1 MTAMALLNAR
11 EILTISL
18 DDIWKLEKGVYEVQF
33 DDGQTLFMYHSHV
46 QYNRILWEFHKDFP
60 DSQILPGHAFIGTE
74 YGPTTHLQILG
85 NIIWDTFDIY
95 MAKGMMLDM
104 DYVSLRGYQLT
115 NLLYNTL
122 TFRLEAYVS
131 SSSLLDYIAI
141 YRDPRVSEHVDK
153 VRNDPFPT
161 PSKIESCS
169 SLVANEVKKPDFQPW
184 NPIVRVVRSGNTKVE
199 SIIQSTVMRGM
210 PTDIDSRLF
219 KKPIINGYLY
229 GLDKLEDQMMDSRTS
244 AKALSY
250 AKKPM
255 QDSEYLNRK
264 LQLLAASISN
274 LHRNVDCGSKRYFE
288 TILPTEKH
296 LNDYR
301 GKYYLDEVHGVEKEI
316 MPWDSHLI
324 GKPIKLRRVFS
335 CNVNDRYGVCVKCF
349 GTLGYSIPTGTNI
362 GHQCAINL
370 QSPVGQ
376 LLLSAKHF
384 TANGTADNFVFSDVE
399 KKYLFI
405 PQGKMNSFYVN
416 PRLNDYT
423 YKIRFYEKESE
434 GIASLRNTTSFKG
447 ITPTRYSSLTAIK
460 FIIFD
465 ESDNPIDMMD
475 VNLTTPSQSR
485 VSSFTIEALEY
496 IIASGWKNFEDGT
509 VEVDMS
515 NWNEDKPLLLMPMK
529 QFSTPEF
536 MNSIEKFIR
545 GDVGNV
551 KPMIKYDTI
560 EEGIAAFHD
569 LISDK
574 LSINIANLEII
585 MLSCMITEDTDF
597 RPPLDKMN
605 GKLAKYSDIMFNRSL
620 APYMAYQTQSKAF
633 RSEKSFIYK
642 KRPPHPLDKLLL
654 PGDVGHK

>member
-1 MTAMALLNAR
+1 MTAMMLLNAR

-18 DDIWKLEKGVYEVQF
+18 DDIWNLQKGVYEVQF
-33 DDGQTLFMYHSHV
+33 DDGQTLFMYHSHI

-60 DSQILPGHAFIGTE
+60 ESQILPGHAFIGTD

-95 MAKGMMLDM
+95 LSKGLMLDM
-104 DYVSLRGYQLT
+104 DFVSLRGYQLT
-115 NLLYNTL
+115 NLLYNIL
-122 TFRLEAYVS
+122 TFKLEAYVS
-131 SSSLLDYIAI
+131 SSSLLDYIDI
-141 YRDPRVSEHVDK
+141 YRDPRIAEHVDK

-161 PSKIESCS
+161 PTKIESCS
-169 SLVANEVKKPDFQPW
+169 ELLAKAVKKKEFQPH
-184 NPIVRVVRSGNTKVE
+184 NPIVRVVKSGNTKVD
-199 SIIQSTVMRGM
+199 SIIQSIGMRGTA
-210 PTDIDSRLF
+210 TDIDSRLF
-219 KKPIINGYLY
+219 KKPIVNGYLF
-229 GLDKLEDQMMDSRTS
+229 GLDRPEDQMMDSRTS

-264 LQLLAASISN
+264 LQLLAASIST
-274 LHRNVDCGSKRYFE
+274 LHKRVDCGTKNYFE

-316 MPWDSHLI
+316 MPWDVQLI
-324 GKPIKLRRVFS
+324 GKPIKIRRVFS
-335 CNVNDRYGVCVKCF
+335 CKVNDRYGVCVKCF
-349 GTLGYSIPTGTNI
+349 GTLGYSIPEGTNV

-384 TANGTADNFVFSDVE
+384 TANGTADNFVFTETE
-399 KKYLFI
+399 KRYLHI
-405 PQGKMNSFYVN
+405 PQATMNAFFVN
-416 PRLNDYT
+416 QRLNDYS

-447 ITPTRYSSLTAIK
+447 ITPTRYSSLTTIK

-465 ESDNPIDMMD
+465 EANNPIDMMD

-485 VSSFTIEALEY
+485 VSSFTVEALEY
-496 IIASGWKNFEDGT
+496 IIATGWENFEDGT
-509 VEVDMS
+509 CEVDMS

-545 GDVGNV
+545 GDIGNV

-560 EEGIAAFHD
+560 EEGISAFHD

-574 LSINIANLEII
+574 LSINISNLEII
-585 MLSCMITEDTDF
+585 MLSCMISTEEDF
-597 RPPLDKMN
+597 RPPIDKMN
-605 GKLAKYSDIMFNRSL
+605 GILAKYSDIMFNRSL

-654 PGDVGHK
+654 CGDVGKS

>member
-1 MTAMALLNAR
+1 MTVMALLNVR
-11 EILTISL
+11 EILTTSL
-18 DDIWKLEKGVYEVQF
+18 DDIWGLQKGVYEVQF
-33 DDGQTLFMYHSHV
+33 DDGQTVFMYHSHI
-46 QYNRILWEFHKDFP
+46 QYNRILWEFYKDFP
-60 DSQILPGHAFIGTE
+60 ESQILPGHAFIGTD
-74 YGPTTHLQILG
+74 YGPHTHLQILG

-95 MAKGMMLDM
+95 MAKGLALDM
-104 DYVSLRGYQLT
+104 DYISLRGYELT
-115 NLLYNTL
+115 NLLYNQL

-131 SSSLLDYIAI
+131 SSSLLDYIDI
-141 YRDPRVSEHVDK
+141 YRDPRIAEHVDK

-169 SLVANEVKKPDFQPW
+169 ELLAKTVKKPEFQPY
-184 NPIVRVVRSGNTKVE
+184 NPIVRVVKSANTKVD
-199 SIIQSTVMRGM
+199 SIIQSIGMRGTA
-210 PTDIDSRLF
+210 TDIDSRLF
-219 KKPIINGYLY
+219 KKPIVNGYLF
-229 GLDKLEDQMMDSRTS
+229 GLDRLEDQMMDSRTS

-264 LQLLAASISN
+264 LQLLAASVSTLYKNI
-274 LHRNVDCGSKRYFE
+274 DCGTKRYFE
-288 TILPTEKH
+288 TILPTAKH

-301 GKYYLDEVHGVEKEI
+301 GKYYFDEEQGIEKEI
-316 MPWDSHLI
+316 MPWDTKLI
-324 GKPIKLRRVFS
+324 GKTLKIRRVFS
-335 CNVNDRYGVCVKCF
+335 CNINDRYGCCVKCF
-349 GTLGYSIPTGTNI
+349 GTLGYSIPEGTNI

-384 TANGTADNFVFSDVE
+384 TANGTADNFVFSDTE
-399 KKYLFI
+399 KRYLLI
-405 PQGKMNSFYVN
+405 PNSNMNAFFVN
-416 PRLNDYT
+416 PRLGEYT

-447 ITPTRYSSLTAIK
+447 ITPTRYSSLTTVK

-465 ESDNPIDMMD
+465 SEGNPIDVMD
-475 VNLTTPSQSR
+475 INLTTPSQSR

-496 IIASGWKNFEDGT
+496 IIATGWENFEDGSC
-509 VEVDMS
+509 EVDMA

-560 EEGIAAFHD
+560 EEGISAFHD
-569 LISDK
+569 LVSDK
-574 LSINIANLEII
+574 LSINISNLEII
-585 MLSCMITEDTDF
+585 MLSCMITSEEDY
-597 RPPLDKMN
+597 RPPIDKMN
-605 GKLAKYSDIMFNRSL
+605 GILAKYSDIMFNRSL

-642 KRPPHPLDKLLL
+642 KRPPHPLDKLLMI
-654 PGDVGHK
+654 GDVGKV